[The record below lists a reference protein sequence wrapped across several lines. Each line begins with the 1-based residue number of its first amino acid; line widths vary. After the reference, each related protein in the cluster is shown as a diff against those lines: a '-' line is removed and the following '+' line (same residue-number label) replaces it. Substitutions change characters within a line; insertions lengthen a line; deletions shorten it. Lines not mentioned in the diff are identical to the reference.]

1 MNRNEIINDIVSTA
15 AVENP
20 YMTAEEIEALFG
32 RYSADTRDVEEIRAE
47 VTAYSEALERE
58 RIAAYTRASDER
70 PSFMEEAE
78 KERELNNM
86 LDQAQQVSQVKEQ
99 AYQKVKMNEDGYG
112 ASGTMFLF
120 ALLTS
125 GFAIIVALVALLK

>member
-86 LDQAQQVSQVKEQ
+86 LNQAQQVKEQ